1 MPIFLRWLLRLG
13 PANPIAVR
21 LVQNASRRT
30 KHLYVRSAYLA
41 VLILVLLW
49 AMLANSPGTN
59 VSYRELASAG
69 ATSFALI
76 AYLQVG
82 LICVIAPVFMAGA
95 IAQEANPKTWD
106 IILTT
111 PMSKLEIVLGNLF
124 GRLFFVLALLFASLP
139 LFALTQFF
147 GGVPGKSII
156 NAYIVSAG
164 AATLVG
170 AIAIA
175 LSVSRLAGQ
184 RAVFTFYVSVVTYI
198 ATTIAIDAWI
208 RSRGMGMGPGG
219 DGVTIFTALNPFLAI
234 RAQLSPT
241 TYPSADPGAYSG
253 LAGFML
259 ASPAAAWST
268 FTILISVLL
277 AGFSTLTVRSGGLR
291 QVTQSASSAPWY
303 RKMFGLG
310 GADEEHRPPR
320 SVWSNP
326 IAWRE
331 AAARNAT
338 LGRMLARWSFVSLGA
353 LTAVLVVVIY
363 HTQVNLFT
371 MGGLSTNDF
380 RFIIKSLV
388 FTEVFLISLV
398 ALNMAATAVAGERE
412 DGTLDLILTTPI
424 TPKMYLSGKMRGLVA
439 YLLPLIAVPVFT
451 LLTAG
456 IYAAFGGFGKKELA
470 QYTHTVPGGASFDVP
485 VIIPEAG
492 LVLAVMLVP
501 FIAFCV
507 MIGLHWSLKSKG
519 TLSAVVGTVAVVFIT
534 AGILGMC
541 GWASAADMPVI
552 GPALATL
559 SPASLIDAM
568 VSPVERLDE
577 TVNQP
582 GSEGLQVARIA
593 MGVGAVVSAGIYIAI
608 VYGVLTAMVRNFDFT
623 VRKLAGTR

>member
-49 AMLANSPGTN
+49 AMLGNTPGGN

-69 ATSFALI
+69 AISFAWI

-111 PMSKLEIVLGNLF
+111 PMSKLEIVLGNLL

-198 ATTIAIDAWI
+198 ATTIAIDTWL
-208 RSRGMGMGPGG
+208 RSRGMGAGVKG
-219 DGVTIFTALNPFLAI
+219 DGVTLVTALNPFLAI

-241 TYPSADPGAYSG
+241 SYPSADPGAFSG
-253 LAGFML
+253 LSGFML
-259 ASPAAAWST
+259 SSPAAAWST
-268 FTILISVLL
+268 LSLLISLL
-277 AGFSTLTVRSGGLR
+277 LVAFSTLTVRSGGLR
-291 QVTQSASSAPWY
+291 QVTQNASSAPWY
-303 RKMFGLG
+303 RKLFGLG
-310 GADEEHRPPR
+310 TDEEHRPPR

-338 LGRMLARWSFVSLGA
+338 LGRMLARWSFVTLGA
-353 LTAVLVVVIY
+353 LTAILVVVLY
-363 HTQVNLFT
+363 HRGT
-371 MGGLSTNDF
+371 LSMMDF
-380 RFIIKSLV
+380 QFIIKSLV
-388 FTEVFLISLV
+388 FTEVFLIALV

-424 TPKMYLSGKMRGLVA
+424 TPKMYLAGKLRGLVA

-451 LLTAG
+451 LSIAG
-456 IYAAFGGFGKKELA
+456 LYALVGGLGKTELA
-470 QYTHTVPGGASFDVP
+470 AYPHKVVGTGITLDVP

-492 LVLAVMLVP
+492 LVLAVMLIP

-534 AGILGMC
+534 SGILGMC
-541 GWASAADMPVI
+541 GWASASDMPVI

-568 VSPVERLDE
+568 ISPVSRLDE
-577 TVNQP
+577 TISQNT
-582 GSEGLQVARIA
+582 GTGLAVARAA
-593 MGVGAVVSAGIYIAI
+593 MAIGAVVSAGIYIAI

>member
-21 LVQNASRRT
+21 LVQNASRRS

-49 AMLANSPGTN
+49 AMLGNTPGGAA

-69 ATSFALI
+69 ATSFAWI

-95 IAQEANPKTWD
+95 IAQESNPKTWD
-106 IILTT
+106 IVLTT

-198 ATTIAIDAWI
+198 ATTIAIDAWLG
-208 RSRGMGMGPGG
+208 SRGMGMGPKGS
-219 DGVTIFTALNPFLAI
+219 GVTLVTALNPFLAI

-241 TYPSADPGAYSG
+241 TYPSADPGAYTG

-268 FTILISVLL
+268 FSILISVLL
-277 AGFSTLTVRSGGLR
+277 AGFSTLTVRSGGLKR
-291 QVTQSASSAPWY
+291 VTQNAANAPWY
-303 RKMFGLG
+303 RRIFGLR
-310 GADEEHRPPR
+310 GADAEHRPPR
-320 SVWSNP
+320 TVWSNP

-338 LGRMLARWSFVSLGA
+338 LGRMLARWSFVTLGG
-353 LTAVLVVVIY
+353 LTAVAVVVLY
-363 HTQVNLFT
+363 HIGTLNQ
-371 MGGLSTNDF
+371 NDF
-380 RFIIKSLV
+380 QFIIKSLV
-388 FTEVFLISLV
+388 FTEVFLIALV

-424 TPKMYLSGKMRGLVA
+424 TPKLYLAGKMRGLVA

-451 LLTAG
+451 LLVAG
-456 IYAAFGGFGKKELA
+456 LYTLVGGLGKKELVSYA
-470 QYTHTVPGGASFDVP
+470 YKIPGGTSMDVP

-492 LVLAVMLVP
+492 IVLAIMFVP

-534 AGILGMC
+534 SGILGMC
-541 GWASAADMPVI
+541 GWASASDMPVI

-568 VSPVERLDE
+568 ISPVNRLDE
-577 TVNQP
+577 TINQTG
-582 GSEGLQVARIA
+582 GSGLATARVAMA
-593 MGVGAVVSAGIYIAI
+593 VGAIVSAGIYIAI

-623 VRKLAGTR
+623 VRKLAGTK

>member
-1 MPIFLRWLLRLG
+1 MLG
-13 PANPIAVR
+13 N
-21 LVQNASRRT
+21 T
-30 KHLYVRSAYLA
+30 
-41 VLILVLLW
+41 
-49 AMLANSPGTN
+49 PGGAA

-69 ATSFALI
+69 ATSFAWI

-198 ATTIAIDAWI
+198 ATTIAIDAWLG
-208 RSRGMGMGPGG
+208 SRGMGMGPKGS
-219 DGVTIFTALNPFLAI
+219 GVTLVTALNPFLAI

-241 TYPSADPGAYSG
+241 SYPSADPGAYAG
-253 LAGFML
+253 LKGFML

-268 FTILISVLL
+268 FSIVISILL
-277 AGFSTLTVRSGGLR
+277 AGFSTLTVRSGGLKR
-291 QVTQSASSAPWY
+291 VTQNATSAPWY
-303 RKMFGLG
+303 RRMFGLR

-320 SVWSNP
+320 TVWSNP

-338 LGRMLARWSFVSLGA
+338 LGRMLARWSFVTLGG
-353 LTAVLVVVIY
+353 LTAVAVVVLY
-363 HTQVNLFT
+363 HTGTLNQ
-371 MGGLSTNDF
+371 NDF
-380 RFIIKSLV
+380 QFIIKSLV
-388 FTEVFLISLV
+388 FTEVFLIALV

-424 TPKMYLSGKMRGLVA
+424 TPKLYLAGKMRGLVA

-451 LLTAG
+451 LLVAG
-456 IYAAFGGFGKKELA
+456 LYTLTNGLGNENLA
-470 QYTHTVPGGASFDVP
+470 QYAYKIPGGGSMQVP

-492 LVLAVMLVP
+492 IVLAIMLIP

-534 AGILGMC
+534 SGILGMC
-541 GWASAADMPVI
+541 GWASASDMPVI

-568 VSPVERLDE
+568 ISPVSRLDE
-577 TVNQP
+577 TINQTG
-582 GSEGLQVARIA
+582 GSGLTTARVAMA
-593 MGVGAVVSAGIYIAI
+593 VGAVVSAGIYIAI

-623 VRKLAGTR
+623 VRKLAGTK

>member
-1 MPIFLRWLLRLG
+1 MPVFLRWLLRLG

-147 GGVPGKSII
+147 GGVPGSSII

-198 ATTIAIDAWI
+198 ATTIAIDAWLG
-208 RSRGMGMGPGG
+208 SNGLGMGSGG
-219 DGVTIFTALNPFLAI
+219 NGVTLVTALNPFLAI

-259 ASPAAAWST
+259 SSPAAAWST
-268 FTILISVLL
+268 FSILISVLL

-291 QVTQSASSAPWY
+291 QVTERASSAPWY
-303 RKMFGLG
+303 RKMFGLA

-320 SVWSNP
+320 TVWSNP

-353 LTAVLVVVIY
+353 LTAVVVVILY
-363 HTQVNLFT
+363 HT
-371 MGGLSTNDF
+371 STLGANAATNISNF
-380 RFIIKSLV
+380 QFIIKSLV

-451 LLTAG
+451 LLVSGLYTLT
-456 IYAAFGGFGKKELA
+456 GGLGKSELA
-470 QYTHTVPGGASFDVP
+470 SYTHTLPGGASFDVP

-492 LVLAVMLVP
+492 IVLAVMLVP

-534 AGILGMC
+534 AGILGLC

-552 GPALATL
+552 GPALAAL

-568 VSPVERLDE
+568 ISPVQRLDE

-593 MGVGAVVSAGIYIAI
+593 MSVGAIVSAGIYIAI

-623 VRKLAGTR
+623 VRKLAGTK

>member
-13 PANPIAVR
+13 PANPITVR

-49 AMLANSPGTN
+49 AMLGNTPGGGN

-69 ATSFALI
+69 ATSFAWI

-184 RAVFTFYVSVVTYI
+184 RAVFTFYVCVVTYI
-198 ATTIAIDAWI
+198 ATTIAIDAWLGT
-208 RSRGMGMGPGG
+208 RGMGMGSKGS
-219 DGVTIFTALNPFLAI
+219 GVTLVTALNPFLAI

-241 TYPSADPGAYSG
+241 SYPSADPGAYSG
-253 LAGFML
+253 LMGFML

-268 FTILISVLL
+268 FSMLISLVLV
-277 AGFSTLTVRSGGLR
+277 GFSTLTVRSGGLR
-291 QVTQSASSAPWY
+291 QVTQNASSAPWY
-303 RKMFGLG
+303 RKMLRLSTDG
-310 GADEEHRPPR
+310 EEHRPPR

-338 LGRMLARWSFVSLGA
+338 LGRMVARWSFVILGA
-353 LTAVLVVVIY
+353 ITAVLVVILY
-363 HTQVNLFT
+363 HTGTLN
-371 MGGLSTNDF
+371 MRDF
-380 RFIIKSLV
+380 QFIIKSLV

-424 TPKMYLSGKMRGLVA
+424 TPKLYLAGKMRGLVA

-451 LLTAG
+451 LLVAG
-456 IYAAFGGFGKKELA
+456 GYSLAGGFGNEKLA
-470 QYTHTVPGGASFDVP
+470 SYAHTLPGTSVTLDVP
-485 VIIPEAG
+485 VVIPEAG
-492 LVLAVMLVP
+492 IVLAVMLVP

-519 TLSAVVGTVAVVFIT
+519 TLSAVVGTVAVVFIS
-534 AGILGMC
+534 AGIIGMC
-541 GWASAADMPVI
+541 GWASASDMPMI
-552 GPALATL
+552 GPALAML

-568 VSPVERLDE
+568 ISPVSRLDE
-577 TVNQP
+577 TINQNS
-582 GSEGLQVARIA
+582 GEGLAISRVSMAI
-593 MGVGAVVSAGIYIAI
+593 GTVVSAVIYIAI

>member
-21 LVQNASRRT
+21 LVQNASRRS

-49 AMLANSPGTN
+49 AMLGNTPGGAA

-69 ATSFALI
+69 ATSFAWI

-106 IILTT
+106 IVLTT

-198 ATTIAIDAWI
+198 ATTIAIDAWLG
-208 RSRGMGMGPGG
+208 SRGMGMGPKG
-219 DGVTIFTALNPFLAI
+219 DGVTLVTALNPFLAI

-241 TYPSADPGAYSG
+241 TYPSADPGAYTG

-268 FTILISVLL
+268 FSILISVVL

-291 QVTQSASSAPWY
+291 QVTQGASGAPWY
-303 RKMFGLG
+303 RKIFGLR

-320 SVWSNP
+320 TVWSNP

-338 LGRMLARWSFVSLGA
+338 LGRMLARWSFVTLGG
-353 LTAVLVVVIY
+353 LTAVAVVVLY
-363 HTQVNLFT
+363 HTGTLNQ
-371 MGGLSTNDF
+371 NDF
-380 RFIIKSLV
+380 QFIIKSLV
-388 FTEVFLISLV
+388 FTEVFLIALV

-424 TPKMYLSGKMRGLVA
+424 TPKLYLAGKMRGLVA

-451 LLTAG
+451 LLVAG
-456 IYAAFGGFGKKELA
+456 LYTLVGGLGKKELA
-470 QYTHTVPGGASFDVP
+470 SYAYKIPGGTTIDVP
-485 VIIPEAG
+485 VIVPEAG
-492 LVLAVMLVP
+492 IVLAIMFVP

-534 AGILGMC
+534 SGILGMC
-541 GWASAADMPVI
+541 GWASASDMPVI

-568 VSPVERLDE
+568 ISPVNRLDE
-577 TVNQP
+577 TINQAG
-582 GSEGLQVARIA
+582 GSGLATARVAMA
-593 MGVGAVVSAGIYIAI
+593 VGAIVSAGIYIAI

-623 VRKLAGTR
+623 VRKLAGTK

>member
-21 LVQNASRRT
+21 LVQNASRRS

-49 AMLANSPGTN
+49 AMLGNTPGGAA

-69 ATSFALI
+69 ATSFAWI

-106 IILTT
+106 IVLTT

-198 ATTIAIDAWI
+198 ATTIAIDAWLG
-208 RSRGMGMGPGG
+208 SRGMGMGPKGS
-219 DGVTIFTALNPFLAI
+219 GVTLVTALNPFLAI

-241 TYPSADPGAYSG
+241 TYPSADPGAYTG

-268 FTILISVLL
+268 FSILISVLL
-277 AGFSTLTVRSGGLR
+277 AGFSTLTVRSGGLKR
-291 QVTQSASSAPWY
+291 VTQNAANAPWY
-303 RKMFGLG
+303 RRIFGLR
-310 GADEEHRPPR
+310 GADAEHRPPR
-320 SVWSNP
+320 TVWSNP

-338 LGRMLARWSFVSLGA
+338 LGRMLARWSFVTLGG
-353 LTAVLVVVIY
+353 LTAVAVVVLY
-363 HTQVNLFT
+363 HIGTLNQ
-371 MGGLSTNDF
+371 NDF
-380 RFIIKSLV
+380 QFIIKSLV
-388 FTEVFLISLV
+388 FTEVFLIALV

-424 TPKMYLSGKMRGLVA
+424 TPKLYLAGKMRGLVA

-451 LLTAG
+451 LLVAG
-456 IYAAFGGFGKKELA
+456 LYTLVGGLGKKELVSYA
-470 QYTHTVPGGASFDVP
+470 YKIPGGTSMDVP

-492 LVLAVMLVP
+492 IVLAIMFVP

-534 AGILGMC
+534 SGILGMC
-541 GWASAADMPVI
+541 GWASASDMPVI

-568 VSPVERLDE
+568 ISPVNRLDE
-577 TVNQP
+577 TINQTG
-582 GSEGLQVARIA
+582 GSGLATARVAMA
-593 MGVGAVVSAGIYIAI
+593 VGAIVSAGIYIAI

-623 VRKLAGTR
+623 VRKLAGTK

>member
-1 MPIFLRWLLRLG
+1 MPIFLRWFLRLG
-13 PANPIAVR
+13 PANPITVR
-21 LVQNASRRT
+21 LVQNASRRS

-49 AMLANSPGTN
+49 AMLANSPGTS

-156 NAYIVSAG
+156 NAYVVSAG

-198 ATTIAIDAWI
+198 ATTIAIDAWFGT
-208 RSRGMGMGPGG
+208 RGMGMGPNG
-219 DGVTIFTALNPFLAI
+219 DGVTLVTSLNPFLAI
-234 RAQLSPT
+234 QAQLSPT
-241 TYPSADPGAYSG
+241 TYPSADPGLYTG
-253 LAGFML
+253 LKGFLL

-268 FTILISVLL
+268 FSILISVLL
-277 AGFSTLTVRSGGLR
+277 AAFSTLTVRSGGLR
-291 QVTQSASSAPWY
+291 KVTQGAAKNPWY
-303 RKMFGLG
+303 RKIFGLG
-310 GADEEHRPPR
+310 GIDEEHRPPR
-320 SVWSNP
+320 TVWSNP

-338 LGRMLARWSFVSLGA
+338 LGRMLARWSFVILGA
-353 LTAVLVVVIY
+353 LTAIVVVILY
-363 HTQVNLFT
+363 HTGT
-371 MGGLSTNDF
+371 LSTNDF

-424 TPKMYLSGKMRGLVA
+424 TPKLYLAGKLRGLVA

-451 LLTAG
+451 LLIAG
-456 IYAAFGGFGKKELA
+456 GYSLAGGLGKTNLA
-470 QYTHTVPGGASFDVP
+470 EYTHRIPGGNSMQVP
-485 VIIPEAG
+485 VVIPEAG
-492 LVLAVMLVP
+492 LILAVMLVP

-519 TLSAVVGTVAVVFIT
+519 TLSAVVGTVAVVFIS
-534 AGILGMC
+534 AGIMGMC

-568 VSPVERLDE
+568 ISPVERLDE
-577 TVNQP
+577 TVNET
-582 GSEGLQVARIA
+582 GGNGLSVARTA
-593 MGVGAVVSAGIYIAI
+593 MAIGAIVSAGIYIAI

-623 VRKLAGTR
+623 VRKLAGTT

>member
-1 MPIFLRWLLRLG
+1 M
-13 PANPIAVR
+13 R

-49 AMLANSPGTN
+49 AMLGNTPGGGE
-59 VSYRELASAG
+59 VSYRVLASAG
-69 ATSFALI
+69 ATSFAWI

-111 PMSKLEIVLGNLF
+111 PMSKLEIVLGNLL

-198 ATTIAIDAWI
+198 ATTIAIDAWLG
-208 RSRGMGMGPGG
+208 SRGMGMGPKGS
-219 DGVTIFTALNPFLAI
+219 GVTLVTALNPFLAI

-241 TYPSADPGAYSG
+241 SYPSADPGAYGG

-259 ASPAAAWST
+259 SSPAAAWST
-268 FTILISVLL
+268 FSLLISALL
-277 AGFSTLTVRSGGLR
+277 VGFSTLTVRSGGLR
-291 QVTQSASSAPWY
+291 QVTQNASSAPWY
-303 RKMFGLG
+303 RKMFGLSG
-310 GADEEHRPPR
+310 EDEEHRPPR

-338 LGRMLARWSFVSLGA
+338 LGRMIARWAFVILGA
-353 LTAVLVVVIY
+353 LTAILVVILY
-363 HTQVNLFT
+363 HTGTLN
-371 MGGLSTNDF
+371 MNDF
-380 RFIIKSLV
+380 QFIIKSLV
-388 FTEVFLISLV
+388 FTEVFL
-398 ALNMAATAVAGERE
+398 
-412 DGTLDLILTTPI
+412 
-424 TPKMYLSGKMRGLVA
+424 
-439 YLLPLIAVPVFT
+439 
-451 LLTAG
+451 
-456 IYAAFGGFGKKELA
+456 
-470 QYTHTVPGGASFDVP
+470 
-485 VIIPEAG
+485 
-492 LVLAVMLVP
+492 
-501 FIAFCV
+501 
-507 MIGLHWSLKSKG
+507 
-519 TLSAVVGTVAVVFIT
+519 
-534 AGILGMC
+534 
-541 GWASAADMPVI
+541 
-552 GPALATL
+552 
-559 SPASLIDAM
+559 
-568 VSPVERLDE
+568 
-577 TVNQP
+577 
-582 GSEGLQVARIA
+582 
-593 MGVGAVVSAGIYIAI
+593 
-608 VYGVLTAMVRNFDFT
+608 
-623 VRKLAGTR
+623 

>member
-1 MPIFLRWLLRLG
+1 MPIFIRWLLRLG
-13 PANPIAVR
+13 PANPIAVQ
-21 LVQNASRRT
+21 LVQNASRRS

-49 AMLANSPGTN
+49 AMLGNTPGGAA

-69 ATSFALI
+69 ATSFAWI

-198 ATTIAIDAWI
+198 ATTIAIDAWLG
-208 RSRGMGMGPGG
+208 SRGMGMGPKGS
-219 DGVTIFTALNPFLAI
+219 GVTLVTALNPFLAI

-241 TYPSADPGAYSG
+241 SYPSADPGAYAG
-253 LAGFML
+253 LKGFML

-268 FTILISVLL
+268 FSIVISILL
-277 AGFSTLTVRSGGLR
+277 AGFSTLTVRSGGLKR
-291 QVTQSASSAPWY
+291 VTQNATSTPWY
-303 RKMFGLG
+303 RRMFGLR

-320 SVWSNP
+320 TVWSNP

-338 LGRMLARWSFVSLGA
+338 LGRMLARWSFVTLGG
-353 LTAVLVVVIY
+353 LTAVAVVVLY
-363 HTQVNLFT
+363 HTGTLNQ
-371 MGGLSTNDF
+371 NDF
-380 RFIIKSLV
+380 QFIIKSLV
-388 FTEVFLISLV
+388 FTEVFLIALV

-424 TPKMYLSGKMRGLVA
+424 TPKLYLAGKMRGLVA

-451 LLTAG
+451 LLVAG
-456 IYAAFGGFGKKELA
+456 LYILTNGLGNENLA
-470 QYTHTVPGGASFDVP
+470 QYAYKIPGGGSMQVP

-492 LVLAVMLVP
+492 IVLAIMLVP

-534 AGILGMC
+534 SGILGMC
-541 GWASAADMPVI
+541 GWASASDMPVI

-568 VSPVERLDE
+568 ISPVSRLDE
-577 TVNQP
+577 TINQTG
-582 GSEGLQVARIA
+582 GSGLTTARVA
-593 MGVGAVVSAGIYIAI
+593 MGVGAIVSAGIYIAI

-623 VRKLAGTR
+623 VRKLAGTK

>member
-21 LVQNASRRT
+21 LVQNASRRS

-49 AMLANSPGTN
+49 AMLGNTPGGAA

-69 ATSFALI
+69 ATSFAWI

-106 IILTT
+106 IVLTT

-198 ATTIAIDAWI
+198 ATTIAIDAWLG
-208 RSRGMGMGPGG
+208 SRGMGMGPKGS
-219 DGVTIFTALNPFLAI
+219 GVTLVTALNPFLAI

-241 TYPSADPGAYSG
+241 TYPSADPGAYTG

-268 FTILISVLL
+268 FSILISVLL

-291 QVTQSASSAPWY
+291 QVTRGASGTPWY
-303 RKMFGLG
+303 RKIFGLR

-320 SVWSNP
+320 TVWSNP

-353 LTAVLVVVIY
+353 LTAIAIVVLY
-363 HTQVNLFT
+363 HIGTLNQ
-371 MGGLSTNDF
+371 NDF
-380 RFIIKSLV
+380 QFIIKSLV
-388 FTEVFLISLV
+388 FTEVFLIALV

-424 TPKMYLSGKMRGLVA
+424 TPKLYLAGKMRGLVA

-451 LLTAG
+451 LLVAG
-456 IYAAFGGFGKKELA
+456 LYTLVGGLGKKELVSYA
-470 QYTHTVPGGASFDVP
+470 YKIPGGASMDVP

-492 LVLAVMLVP
+492 IVLAIMFVP

-534 AGILGMC
+534 SGILGMC
-541 GWASAADMPVI
+541 GWASASDMPVI

-568 VSPVERLDE
+568 ISPVNRLDE
-577 TVNQP
+577 TINQTG
-582 GSEGLQVARIA
+582 GSGLATARVAMA
-593 MGVGAVVSAGIYIAI
+593 VGAIVSAGIYIAI

-623 VRKLAGTR
+623 VRKLAGTK

>member
-13 PANPIAVR
+13 PTNPIAVR
-21 LVQNASRRT
+21 LVQNASRRS

-49 AMLANSPGTN
+49 SMLANTPGSS

-69 ATSFALI
+69 ATSFAWI

-111 PMSKLEIVLGNLF
+111 PMSKLEIVLGNLL

-147 GGVPGKSII
+147 GGVPGRSII

-198 ATTIAIDAWI
+198 ATTIAIDAWL
-208 RSRGMGMGPGG
+208 RSRGMGMGTKG
-219 DGVTIFTALNPFLAI
+219 DGVTLVTAINPFLAI

-241 TYPSADPGAYSG
+241 SYPSADPGAFSG
-253 LAGFML
+253 ITGFML
-259 ASPAAAWST
+259 SSPAAAWST
-268 FTILISVLL
+268 FSLLISL
-277 AGFSTLTVRSGGLR
+277 ALVAFSTITVRAGGLR
-291 QVTQSASSAPWY
+291 RVGQGAATIPWY
-303 RKMFGLG
+303 RKIFGLG
-310 GADEEHRPPR
+310 ADGVEHRPPR

-338 LGRMLARWSFVSLGA
+338 LGRMMARWAFVTLGF
-353 LTAVLVVVIY
+353 LTAIIVLILY
-363 HTQVNLFT
+363 HTGT
-371 MGGLSTNDF
+371 LSMMDF
-380 RFIIKSLV
+380 QFIIKSLV

-424 TPKMYLSGKMRGLVA
+424 TPKMYLAGKLRGLVA

-451 LLTAG
+451 LTIAG
-456 IYAAFGGFGKKELA
+456 LYALVGGLGKNELA
-470 QYTHTVPGGASFDVP
+470 HYGHKVIGTSLAPIEVP
-485 VIIPEAG
+485 VVVPEAG
-492 LVLAVMLVP
+492 LVLAIMLVP

-519 TLSAVVGTVAVVFIT
+519 TLSAVIGTVAVVFIT
-534 AGILGMC
+534 SGILGMC
-541 GWASAADMPVI
+541 GWASASDMPVI
-552 GPALATL
+552 GPALAML

-568 VSPVERLDE
+568 ISPVERLDE
-577 TVNQP
+577 TINQST
-582 GSEGLQVARIA
+582 GGGLPTARIA
-593 MGVGAVVSAGIYIAI
+593 MVVGSFISAGIYIAV

-623 VRKLAGTR
+623 VRKLAGTK